1 MTNDEFGKFRE
12 RLNAECEELLLKKG
26 SDYSG
31 MNDRHRNFK
40 EAGAS
45 AGVSPL
51 VAWWI
56 FFKKHLDAIATY
68 VREGK
73 VQSEPIQERFKD
85 ARNYLDLGAALVKDT
100 EKAVEDAGG
109 ISPWT
114 IAKARKELQ
123 EGKGISLED
132 FMAQVAKDALVK
144 DIDNP
149 ATSSLSLEQQRD
161 KLVQMYAAEEQ
172 RKRRELGL

>member
-1 MTNDEFGKFRE
+1 M
-12 RLNAECEELLLKKG
+12 LLKKG

-40 EAGAS
+40 EAGSS

-85 ARNYLDLGAALVKDT
+85 ARNYLDLGAALVRDVE
-100 EKAVEDAGG
+100 EKK
-109 ISPWT
+109 P
-114 IAKARKELQ
+114 
-123 EGKGISLED
+123 
-132 FMAQVAKDALVK
+132 
-144 DIDNP
+144 
-149 ATSSLSLEQQRD
+149 
-161 KLVQMYAAEEQ
+161 
-172 RKRRELGL
+172 